1 VHQGVGIT
9 ACIAQK
15 DVNKFADA
23 LVEGHSYMIKKFQVS
38 KQGRKYN
45 AVPSTHMIFF
55 TPWTVVEDVP
65 AELSNNLPL
74 YVFYFVD
81 FEDLDRRARDK
92 HGGHGLVGMC

>member
-1 VHQGVGIT
+1 MLCPAHT
-9 ACIAQK
+9 
-15 DVNKFADA
+15 
-23 LVEGHSYMIKKFQVS
+23 
-38 KQGRKYN
+38 
-45 AVPSTHMIFF
+45 IFF

-92 HGGHGLVGMC
+92 HGGHGLVGTC